1 MTISPL
7 ATASFTFP
15 EPPEMKP
22 GMEAKRKEAVWD
34 LFQSES
40 AFLRDHLMALKNV
53 FMEPLKKVQV
63 EGYVMFAEPEVLF
76 GNLDEL
82 CCVRITNLLFPLNII
97 LSNSNKRLPMP
108 SAKSSPVFSS
118 LKSALMESFQS

>member
-1 MTISPL
+1 M
-7 ATASFTFP
+7 
-15 EPPEMKP
+15 
-22 GMEAKRKEAVWD
+22 WD

-82 CCVRITNLLFPLNII
+82 CCV
-97 LSNSNKRLPMP
+97 S
-108 SAKSSPVFSS
+108 
-118 LKSALMESFQS
+118 

>member
-82 CCVRITNLLFPLNII
+82 CCVRILFPLNII